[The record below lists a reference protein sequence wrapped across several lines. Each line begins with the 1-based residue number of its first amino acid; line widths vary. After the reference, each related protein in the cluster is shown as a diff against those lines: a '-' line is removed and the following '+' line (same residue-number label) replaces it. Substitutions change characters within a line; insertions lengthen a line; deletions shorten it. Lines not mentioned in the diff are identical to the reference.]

1 MTSIPRKSAM
11 AEFKIQTLEFTLL
24 VFHSNNDVIND
35 ISYDVISD
43 DVIINDV
50 TRFKLYHA
58 LCIELQ
64 PI

>member
-1 MTSIPRKSAM
+1 MLKHLPRKSAM
-11 AEFKIQTLEFTLL
+11 AEFKIQTWKFT
-24 VFHSNNDVIND
+24 IND

-43 DVIINDV
+43 GVIINDV

>member
-1 MTSIPRKSAM
+1 M

-24 VFHSNNDVIND
+24 LFHSNNDVIND
-35 ISYDVISD
+35 ISYDVMSD